1 MAEIMGQQ
9 DFVGKLLGETGA
21 KKDTGVKK
29 EATQEVK
36 SDSKKVAAEAKSAD
50 ESALPGTKPATTPK
64 KVQAGAEL
72 TTPGLDVVPKP
83 FDLPQIA

>member
-1 MAEIMGQQ
+1 M
-9 DFVGKLLGETGA
+9 
-21 KKDTGVKK
+21 
-29 EATQEVK
+29 K

-50 ESALPGTKPATTPK
+50 ESAQPVTKPATAPK

>member
-1 MAEIMGQQ
+1 M
-9 DFVGKLLGETGA
+9 
-21 KKDTGVKK
+21 
-29 EATQEVK
+29 K

-50 ESALPGTKPATTPK
+50 ESTLPVTKPATTPK

-72 TTPGLDVVPKP
+72 ATPGLDVVPKP